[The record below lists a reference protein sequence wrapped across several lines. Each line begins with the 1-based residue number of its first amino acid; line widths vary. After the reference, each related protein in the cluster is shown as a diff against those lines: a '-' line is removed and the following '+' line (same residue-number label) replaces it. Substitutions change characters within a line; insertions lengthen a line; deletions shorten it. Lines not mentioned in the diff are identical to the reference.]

1 MCGDRFAGYRSVT
14 PFARGVLRLGN
25 FRRRA
30 FAPAFRRVGLDHLTL
45 DDLRH
50 TAASLAIAA
59 GANVRDVQAM
69 LGHASAA
76 MTLDTYAGLFDD
88 SLDDVADRRDAQARR
103 AAGTLR
109 TAGSIVPMPDRV
121 SAGQTGWGGWGLN
134 PRPTDY
140 ESAALTG

>member
-14 PFARGVLRLGN
+14 PFAGGVLRLGT

-30 FAPAFRRVGLDHLTL
+30 VAPAFRRVCLDHLTL

-59 GANVRDVQAM
+59 GANVKDFQAM

-88 SLDDVADRRDAQARR
+88 SLDDVADPMDARPD
-103 AAGTLR
+103 GLR
-109 TAGSIVPMPDRV
+109 TVWTAGSVVPMPDRV